1 MVEIKPSGMTAL
13 DGLLGGGYPGGAV
26 SILSGAA
33 GAGKTMLALRFAVDG
48 ARRGEKCVFVVT
60 DEKPRHVADKASFL
74 NYAIDP
80 AVLLVLDASPYL
92 TAARGGKVRDP
103 RMLVADL
110 TQQVRTTGASRLVI
124 DGLAT
129 LVPDDLAMRP
139 FLRSLFYALEDN
151 MGCTVVGTLNPE
163 AAPPTVAAY
172 AESLASV
179 VVALA
184 HDHGQKTGRTL
195 AVRKSRA
202 AGADPRPIPFSLDG
216 GQQQPAPGGHGHKA
230 GAKARAA
237 AS

>member
-1 MVEIKPSGMTAL
+1 MVERKPSGVTGL
-13 DGLLGGGYPGGAV
+13 DALLGGGYPVGSV

-33 GAGKTMLALRFAVDG
+33 GAGKTMLALRFVLEG
-48 ARRGEKCVFVVT
+48 AKTGEKSVFVVT

-74 NYAIDP
+74 RHEIDP
-80 AVLLVLDASPYL
+80 AVVLVLDASPYL

-124 DGLAT
+124 DGLGT
-129 LVPDDLAMRP
+129 LVPDDVAMRP
-139 FLRSLFYALEDN
+139 FVRSLFYSLEDN
-151 MGCTVVGTLNPE
+151 LGCTVVVTVNPE

-184 HDHGQKTGRTL
+184 HDTGQKTGRSL

-202 AGADPRPIPFSLDG
+202 AGADPRPIPIALDG
-216 GQQQPAPGGHGHKA
+216 EQEPVPGAHGQKA